1 MNSEHLIWQYE
12 HNYFRGWVGGQHLS
26 GEANALPVTFQ
37 TSRMVAP
44 QRHALPALF
53 ES

>member
-1 MNSEHLIWQYE
+1 MNTII
-12 HNYFRGWVGGQHLS
+12 FAVGLSALS
-26 GEANALPVTFQ
+26 GEANASPGTFQ

>member
-1 MNSEHLIWQYE
+1 MNTII
-12 HNYFRGWVGGQHLS
+12 FAVGLLALS

-37 TSRMVAP
+37 TSRMVVP
-44 QRHALPALF
+44 QRYALPVLF